1 VDALSVYQ
9 NKERWKQLMLHGMT
23 ADFSWER
30 SAREYGRLY
39 KRALAKA
46 RKENEKNRVVRAHI

>member
-9 NKERWKQLMLHGMT
+9 NKERWKQLMPHGMK

-30 SAREYGRLY
+30 SAREYGRLC

-46 RKENEKNRVVRAHI
+46 RKEHEKNRVVGAHI